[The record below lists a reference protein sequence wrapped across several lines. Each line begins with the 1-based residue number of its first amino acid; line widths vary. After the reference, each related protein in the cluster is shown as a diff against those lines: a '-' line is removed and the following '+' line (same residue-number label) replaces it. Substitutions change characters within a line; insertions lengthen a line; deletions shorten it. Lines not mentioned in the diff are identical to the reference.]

1 MCVIKRS
8 YKIESK
14 SLEINISII
23 ELEKKKIMIQNSKK
37 KKLFHPLT
45 KFEFKIYEVYYEFI
59 LNNWEM

>member
-1 MCVIKRS
+1 MLLNDRI
-8 YKIESK
+8 KIESK

-23 ELEKKKIMIQNSKK
+23 ELEKKKNNDSKFKK